1 MENKKEL
8 KKKRVPAP
16 KTNTCIKWH
25 HLGRTAT
32 ALTLEELGLLYF
44 MLQIVDDE
52 KNIRYE
58 LIAND
63 FTKELFS
70 ETEKNYIKLFDKKMR
85 ENPLFRNAF
94 EEHAGQIKSSRNYY
108 EALVKRIVE
117 HNDLV
122 DEMQGTATTET
133 PKAKAKTE
141 TPEATETE
149 NEDETDEENIKY
161 EIYEAKEPGT
171 DDFRFTNE
179 KQIDISDYAK
189 DAINNNNEQTEAII
203 YFLYRNSKKYNNS
216 DECNIDEVINDYK
229 KEFALPFSV
238 DD

>member
-122 DEMQGTATTET
+122 DEMQGTATQTTTET
-133 PKAKAKTE
+133 PTSIITKTSTE
-141 TPEATETE
+141 TTETE
-149 NEDETDEENIKY
+149 ENENDYEFDEENVYFYNDSLHQIETVGFTQEQVAIFLYKNKERFDLPIK
-161 EIYEAKEPGT
+161 
-171 DDFRFTNE
+171 
-179 KQIDISDYAK
+179 DIS
-189 DAINNNNEQTEAII
+189 IVLNEMM
-203 YFLYRNSKKYNNS
+203 S
-216 DECNIDEVINDYK
+216 C
-229 KEFALPFSV
+229 
-238 DD
+238 

>member
-122 DEMQGTATTET
+122 DEMQGTATQTTTET
-133 PKAKAKTE
+133 PTSIITKTSTE
-141 TPEATETE
+141 TTETE
-149 NEDETDEENIKY
+149 ENENDYEFDEENVHFYNDSLHQIEIVGFTTEQVAMFLYKNKERFDLPIK
-161 EIYEAKEPGT
+161 
-171 DDFRFTNE
+171 
-179 KQIDISDYAK
+179 DIS
-189 DAINNNNEQTEAII
+189 IVLNEMM
-203 YFLYRNSKKYNNS
+203 S
-216 DECNIDEVINDYK
+216 C
-229 KEFALPFSV
+229 
-238 DD
+238 